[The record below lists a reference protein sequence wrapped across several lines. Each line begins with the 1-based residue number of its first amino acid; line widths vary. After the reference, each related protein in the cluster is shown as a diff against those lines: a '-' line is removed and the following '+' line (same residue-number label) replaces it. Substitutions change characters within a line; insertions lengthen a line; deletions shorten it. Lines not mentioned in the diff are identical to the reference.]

1 MRKLCCCRQRGATLL
16 NAQAGSL
23 CSTDRPSFAEM
34 ARSRMRAISFTLAPT
49 GCIFRASM
57 KLGSFFAELKRRNV
71 YKVAVG
77 YAVVGWLLIQVA
89 TQVFPFFEIPNS
101 AVRLVVLFI
110 VIGFP
115 IALVI
120 AWAFELTP
128 GGIKRTEEADRVYPG
143 RSRGRAWI
151 YVVISAG
158 LLSGGL
164 FFLGRYTAP
173 NENKIGNVPAKSIA
187 VLPFENL
194 SRDPDNA
201 YFAEGIQDEIL
212 TRLAKVADLKVIS
225 HTSTQRYKSSP
236 DNLPQIAKELGVANI
251 LEGSVQKSQDQV
263 RVNVQLINAAT
274 DAHLWADSFD
284 RKLIDIFAVE
294 SEIAAKVADI
304 LKAKLTGAEQDAISM
319 QPTRNTEAYQL
330 YLKGRFFW
338 NKRTGPDLQKAINY
352 FKQAI
357 EKDPGYA
364 LAYVGL
370 GDSYIL
376 LSGFGAAPPQDSFP
390 LAEAAAKKAL
400 EIDDNLA
407 EAHATLGFILCVH
420 HLNFADS
427 IREFERAIALNPNY
441 ATAHHWFGDGPLL
454 AVGQFDRAIAEGK
467 RAVELDPLSVI
478 ITADLGADFLVA
490 RRYDEAIDQF
500 HKAID
505 LDPRFYYA
513 HWNLA
518 QALEMKGDLRG
529 ALTEY
534 KKAVELDDD
543 PFVLALLGQ
552 AYAKVGQRDEA
563 LKILAQLPQI
573 AAHRYVPSY
582 SFALLHMALGE
593 KDQAIEWLERSYH
606 DGAGLDIIFLKVDP
620 MLDPLQKEPRFQA
633 LVQKVFAPKEAAAA
647 SEGSP

>member
-1 MRKLCCCRQRGATLL
+1 MNVT
-16 NAQAGSL
+16 N
-23 CSTDRPSFAEM
+23 
-34 ARSRMRAISFTLAPT
+34 
-49 GCIFRASM
+49 
-57 KLGSFFAELKRRNV
+57 FFGELKRRNV
-71 YKVAVG
+71 YKVAAG

-89 TQVFPFFEIPNS
+89 TQVFPFFEIPNWG
-101 AVRLVVLFI
+101 VRLIVLLIVV
-110 VIGFP
+110 GFP

-201 YFAEGIQDEIL
+201 YFAEGVQDEIL

-236 DNLPQIAKELGVANI
+236 NDLPQIAKELGVANI
-251 LEGSVQKSQDQV
+251 LEGSVQKSKDQV

-304 LKAKLTGAEQDAISM
+304 LKAKLTGAEQHAISM

-330 YLKGRFFW
+330 YLKGRYFW
-338 NKRTGPDLQKAINY
+338 NKRTGPDLQKAIDY

-376 LSGFGAAPPQDSFP
+376 LSGFGAAPPQNSFP

-407 EAHATLGFILCVH
+407 EAHTTLGFILCVH

-490 RRYDEAIDQF
+490 RRYDEAIEQF

-552 AYAKVGQRDEA
+552 GYAKVGQRDEA
-563 LKILAQLPQI
+563 FKILAQLPQI

-582 SFALLHMALGE
+582 SFALLHMALGD
-593 KDQAIEWLERSYH
+593 KDKAIEWLERSYQ
-606 DGAGLDIIFLKVDP
+606 DGAGLDVIFLKVDP
-620 MLDPLQKEPRFQA
+620 MLDPLQREPRFQA
-633 LVQKVFAPKEAAAA
+633 LVAKVFTARSSITP
-647 SEGSP
+647 SP

>member
-1 MRKLCCCRQRGATLL
+1 MNYAK
-16 NAQAGSL
+16 
-23 CSTDRPSFAEM
+23 
-34 ARSRMRAISFTLAPT
+34 
-49 GCIFRASM
+49 
-57 KLGSFFAELKRRNV
+57 FFNELRRRNV
-71 YKVAVG
+71 YKVAVA
-77 YAVVGWLLIQVA
+77 YAVVGWLLIQIT
-89 TQVFPFFEIPNS
+89 TQVFPFFEIPNW
-101 AVRLVVLFI
+101 AVRLVVLLI
-110 VIGFP
+110 AVGFP

-128 GGIKRTEEADRVYPG
+128 GGVKRTEEADRVYPG
-143 RSRGRAWI
+143 RPSGRAWI
-151 YVVISAG
+151 YVVIASG
-158 LLSGGL
+158 LLSAGL

-304 LKAKLTGAEQDAISM
+304 LKAKLTGAEQHAISM
-319 QPTRNTEAYQL
+319 QPTRNTAAYQL

-338 NKRTGPDLQKAINY
+338 NKRTGPDLQRAIDY

-376 LSGFGAAPPQDSFP
+376 LSGFGAARPQDSFP

-400 EIDDNLA
+400 EIDDNLT
-407 EAHATLGFILCVH
+407 EAHTTLGFSLCVY
-420 HLNFADS
+420 HLDFAGS

-467 RAVELDPLSVI
+467 RALELDPLSVI
-478 ITADLGADFLVA
+478 ITADLGANYLVA
-490 RRYDEAIDQF
+490 RRYDDAIEQF

-505 LDPRFYYA
+505 LDPRFYYT

-518 QALEMKGDLRG
+518 EALELKGNLRE
-529 ALTEY
+529 ALAEY

-563 LKILAQLPQI
+563 LRILAQLSQI

-593 KDQAIEWLERSYH
+593 KDKAIEWLERSYRE
-606 DGAGLDIIFLKVDP
+606 GAGLDLIFLKVDP

-633 LVQKVFAPKEAAAA
+633 LVARVFAEKQ
-647 SEGSP
+647 

>member
-1 MRKLCCCRQRGATLL
+1 MSSH
-16 NAQAGSL
+16 N
-23 CSTDRPSFAEM
+23 
-34 ARSRMRAISFTLAPT
+34 
-49 GCIFRASM
+49 
-57 KLGSFFAELKRRNV
+57 FFAELRRRNV

-89 TQVFPFFEIPNS
+89 TQVFPFFGVPNWG
-101 AVRLVVLFI
+101 VRLVVLLI
-110 VIGFP
+110 VVGFP

-128 GGIKRTEEADRVYPG
+128 EGIKRTEEADRFYPG
-143 RSRGRAWI
+143 KSRGRAWI

-158 LLSGGL
+158 LLSAGL

-173 NENKIGNVPAKSIA
+173 DENKIGNVPAKSIA

-212 TRLAKVADLKVIS
+212 TRLAKVSDLKVIS

-236 DNLPQIAKELGVANI
+236 NDLPEIAKQLGVANI

-263 RVNVQLINAAT
+263 RVNVQLINAVT
-274 DAHLWADSFD
+274 DAHLWGESFD

-294 SEIAAKVADI
+294 SEIAAKVADK
-304 LKAKLTGAEQDAISM
+304 LQAKLTGAEQHAISM
-319 QPTRNTEAYQL
+319 QPTQNTEAYQL
-330 YLKGRFFW
+330 YLKGRYFW
-338 NKRTGPDLQKAINY
+338 NKRTGPDLQKALDY

-357 EKDPGYA
+357 NKDPSYA

-376 LSGFGAAPPQDSFP
+376 LSGFGAARPQDSFP

-400 EIDDNLA
+400 EIDDSLA
-407 EAHATLGFILCVH
+407 EAHTTLGFSLCVH
-420 HLNFADS
+420 HFDFAGS

-454 AVGQFDRAIAEGK
+454 AVGQFDRAVAEGK
-467 RAVELDPLSVI
+467 RALELDPLSVI
-478 ITADLGADFLVA
+478 ITADLGADYLVA
-490 RRYDEAIDQF
+490 RRYDEAIEQF

-505 LDPRFYYA
+505 LDARFYYA

-518 QALEMKGDLRG
+518 EALEMKGNLRE
-529 ALTEY
+529 ALAEY

-552 AYAKVGQRDEA
+552 AYAKLGQRDEA

-573 AAHRYVPSY
+573 EAHRYVPAYSY
-582 SFALLHMALGE
+582 ALLYMALGD
-593 KDQAIEWLERSYH
+593 KDKAIESLERSYRE
-606 DGAGLDIIFLKVDP
+606 GAGLDVIFLKVDP
-620 MLDPLQKEPRFQA
+620 MLDPFQKEPRFQA
-633 LVQKVFAPKEAAAA
+633 LVAKVFARSSITPAQ
-647 SEGSP
+647 

>member
-1 MRKLCCCRQRGATLL
+1 
-16 NAQAGSL
+16 
-23 CSTDRPSFAEM
+23 
-34 ARSRMRAISFTLAPT
+34 
-49 GCIFRASM
+49 M

-89 TQVFPFFEIPNS
+89 TQVFPFFEIPNW

-110 VIGFP
+110 VVGFP

-128 GGIKRTEEADRVYPG
+128 GGIKRTEEADRAYPG

-158 LLSGGL
+158 LLSVGL

-173 NENKIGNVPAKSIA
+173 NENKISNVPAKSIA

-236 DNLPQIAKELGVANI
+236 DNLPQIAKELGVAHI

-304 LKAKLTGAEQDAISM
+304 LKAKLTGAEQHAISM

-338 NKRTGPDLQKAINY
+338 NKRTGPDLQKAIDY

-390 LAEAAAKKAL
+390 RAEAAAKKAL

-513 HWNLA
+513 RWNLA

-573 AAHRYVPSY
+573 AARRYVPSY
-582 SFALLHMALGE
+582 SFALLHMALGD
-593 KDQAIEWLERSYH
+593 KDKAIEWLERSYH

-633 LVQKVFAPKEAAAA
+633 LVKKVFAPKEAAAA
-647 SEGSP
+647 NEGSP

>member
-1 MRKLCCCRQRGATLL
+1 
-16 NAQAGSL
+16 
-23 CSTDRPSFAEM
+23 
-34 ARSRMRAISFTLAPT
+34 
-49 GCIFRASM
+49 M

-89 TQVFPFFEIPNS
+89 TQVFPFFEIPNW
-101 AVRLVVLFI
+101 AVRLVVLVI

-151 YVVISAG
+151 YIVISAG
-158 LLSGGL
+158 LLSAGL
-164 FFLGRYTAP
+164 FFLGRYTAS
-173 NENKIGNVPAKSIA
+173 NEIKIANVPAKSIA

-304 LKAKLTGAEQDAISM
+304 LKAKLTGAEQHAISM

-330 YLKGRFFW
+330 YLKGRYFW
-338 NKRTGPDLQKAINY
+338 NKRTGPDLQKAIDY

-376 LSGFGAAPPQDSFP
+376 LSGFGAARPQDSFP

-407 EAHATLGFILCVH
+407 EAHTTLGFSLCVY
-420 HLNFADS
+420 HLDFAGS

-454 AVGQFDRAIAEGK
+454 AVGQFDRAIGEGK
-467 RAVELDPLSVI
+467 RALELDPLSVI
-478 ITADLGADFLVA
+478 ITADLGADYLVA
-490 RRYDEAIDQF
+490 RRYDEAIEQF
-500 HKAID
+500 HKAIN
-505 LDPRFYYA
+505 LDPRFYYV

-518 QALEMKGDLRG
+518 EALELKGNLRE
-529 ALTEY
+529 ALAEY

-543 PFVLALLGQ
+543 PFVLALVGQ
-552 AYAKVGQRDEA
+552 AYAKLGRRDEA
-563 LKILAQLPQI
+563 LKILAQLQEI
-573 AAHRYVPSY
+573 GARRYVPSY
-582 SFALLHMALGE
+582 SYALLHMALGE
-593 KDQAIEWLERSYH
+593 KDKAIEWLERSYQE
-606 DGAGLDIIFLKVDP
+606 GAGLDVIFLKVDP

-633 LVQKVFAPKEAAAA
+633 LVAKVFAEKQ
-647 SEGSP
+647 

>member
-1 MRKLCCCRQRGATLL
+1 
-16 NAQAGSL
+16 
-23 CSTDRPSFAEM
+23 
-34 ARSRMRAISFTLAPT
+34 
-49 GCIFRASM
+49 M

-71 YKVAVG
+71 YKVAVA

-89 TQVFPFFEIPNS
+89 TQVFPFFEIPNWG
-101 AVRLVVLFI
+101 VRLAVLLIVV
-110 VIGFP
+110 GFP

-128 GGIKRTEEADRVYPG
+128 GGIKRTEEADRVYPSG
-143 RSRGRAWI
+143 SRGRAWI

-236 DNLPQIAKELGVANI
+236 NDLPQIAKELGVANI

-304 LKAKLTGAEQDAISM
+304 LKAKLTGAEQHAISM

-330 YLKGRFFW
+330 YLKGRYFW
-338 NKRTGPDLQKAINY
+338 NKRTGPDLQKAIDY

-357 EKDPGYA
+357 EKDPSYA

-376 LSGFGAAPPQDSFP
+376 LSGFGAAPPQNSFP

-407 EAHATLGFILCVH
+407 EAHTTLGFILCVH

-518 QALEMKGDLRG
+518 QALEMRGDLRG

-582 SFALLHMALGE
+582 SFALLHVALGE
-593 KDQAIEWLERSYH
+593 KGKAIEWLERSYH

-633 LVQKVFAPKEAAAA
+633 LVAKVFTARSSITP
-647 SEGSP
+647 SP

>member
-1 MRKLCCCRQRGATLL
+1 
-16 NAQAGSL
+16 
-23 CSTDRPSFAEM
+23 
-34 ARSRMRAISFTLAPT
+34 
-49 GCIFRASM
+49 M
-57 KLGSFFAELKRRNV
+57 KLGSFFAELRRRNV
-71 YKVAVG
+71 YKIAVG

-89 TQVFPFFEIPNS
+89 TQVFPFFEIPNW
-101 AVRLVVLFI
+101 AVRLVVLVI

-128 GGIKRTEEADRVYPG
+128 EGIKRTEEADQVYPG
-143 RSRGRAWI
+143 RPRGRAWI

-158 LLSGGL
+158 LLSAGL

-173 NENKIGNVPAKSIA
+173 NENKIANVPAKSIA

-304 LKAKLTGAEQDAISM
+304 LKAKLTGAEQHAISM

-330 YLKGRFFW
+330 YLKGRYFW
-338 NKRTGPDLQKAINY
+338 NKRTGPDLQKAIDY

-376 LSGFGAAPPQDSFP
+376 LSGFGAARPQDSFP

-407 EAHATLGFILCVH
+407 EAHTTLGFSLCVH
-420 HLNFADS
+420 HLDFAGS

-467 RAVELDPLSVI
+467 RALELDPLSVI
-478 ITADLGADFLVA
+478 ITADLGADYLVA
-490 RRYDEAIDQF
+490 RRYDEAIEQF

-518 QALEMKGDLRG
+518 EALEMKGNLRE
-529 ALTEY
+529 ALAEY

-552 AYAKVGQRDEA
+552 AYAKLGQRDEA

-582 SFALLHMALGE
+582 SYAVLHMALGE
-593 KDQAIEWLERSYH
+593 KDKAVEWLERSYQE
-606 DGAGLDIIFLKVDP
+606 GAGLDVIFLKVDP
-620 MLDPLQKEPRFQA
+620 MLDPLQKEPRYQA
-633 LVQKVFAPKEAAAA
+633 LVAKVFAEKQ
-647 SEGSP
+647 

>member
-1 MRKLCCCRQRGATLL
+1 
-16 NAQAGSL
+16 
-23 CSTDRPSFAEM
+23 
-34 ARSRMRAISFTLAPT
+34 
-49 GCIFRASM
+49 M

-89 TQVFPFFEIPNS
+89 TQVFPFFEIPNW

-304 LKAKLTGAEQDAISM
+304 LKAKLTGAEQHAISM

-330 YLKGRFFW
+330 YLKGRYFW
-338 NKRTGPDLQKAINY
+338 NKRTGPDLQKAIDY

-357 EKDPGYA
+357 GEDPGYA

-376 LSGFGAAPPQDSFP
+376 LSGFGAARPQDSFP

-407 EAHATLGFILCVH
+407 EAHTTLGFSLCVH
-420 HLNFADS
+420 HLDFAGS

-467 RAVELDPLSVI
+467 RALELDPLSVI

-490 RRYDEAIDQF
+490 RRYDEAIEQF

-552 AYAKVGQRDEA
+552 AYAKLGQRDEA

-582 SFALLHMALGE
+582 SYALLHMALGE
-593 KDQAIEWLERSYH
+593 KDKAVEWLERSYQE
-606 DGAGLDIIFLKVDP
+606 GAGLDVIFLKVDP
-620 MLDPLQKEPRFQA
+620 MLDPLQKEPRYQA
-633 LVQKVFAPKEAAAA
+633 LVAKVFAEKQ
-647 SEGSP
+647 

>member
-1 MRKLCCCRQRGATLL
+1 MNVT
-16 NAQAGSL
+16 N
-23 CSTDRPSFAEM
+23 
-34 ARSRMRAISFTLAPT
+34 
-49 GCIFRASM
+49 
-57 KLGSFFAELKRRNV
+57 FFGELKRRNV
-71 YKVAVG
+71 YKVAAG

-89 TQVFPFFEIPNS
+89 TQVFPFFEIPNWG
-101 AVRLVVLFI
+101 VRLIVLLIVV
-110 VIGFP
+110 GFP

-143 RSRGRAWI
+143 RSRRRAWI

-158 LLSGGL
+158 LLSAGL

-173 NENKIGNVPAKSIA
+173 NENKIANVPAKSIA

-194 SRDPDNA
+194 SQDPDNA

-236 DNLPQIAKELGVANI
+236 NDLPQIAKELGVANI
-251 LEGSVQKSQDQV
+251 LEGSVQKSKDQV

-294 SEIAAKVADI
+294 SEIAAKVADT
-304 LKAKLTGAEQDAISM
+304 LQAKLTGAEQHAISM
-319 QPTRNTEAYQL
+319 QPTQNTEAHQL
-330 YLKGRFFW
+330 YLKGRYFW
-338 NKRTGPDLQKAINY
+338 NKRTGPDLQKAIDY

-407 EAHATLGFILCVH
+407 EAHTTLGFILCVH

-454 AVGQFDRAIAEGK
+454 AVGQFDRAIGEGK

-490 RRYDEAIDQF
+490 RRYDEAIEQF

-529 ALTEY
+529 ALAEY

-582 SFALLHMALGE
+582 SFALLHMALGD
-593 KDQAIEWLERSYH
+593 KDKAIEWLERSYR
-606 DGAGLDIIFLKVDP
+606 DGAGLDVIFLKVDP

>member
-1 MRKLCCCRQRGATLL
+1 
-16 NAQAGSL
+16 
-23 CSTDRPSFAEM
+23 
-34 ARSRMRAISFTLAPT
+34 
-49 GCIFRASM
+49 M

-89 TQVFPFFEIPNS
+89 TQVFPFFEIPNW

-158 LLSGGL
+158 LLSAGL

-173 NENKIGNVPAKSIA
+173 NENKIRNVPAKSIA

-251 LEGSVQKSQDQV
+251 LEGSVQKSKDQV

-304 LKAKLTGAEQDAISM
+304 LKAKLTGAEQHAISM

-330 YLKGRFFW
+330 YLKGRYFW
-338 NKRTGPDLQKAINY
+338 NKRTGPDLQKAIDY

-376 LSGFGAAPPQDSFP
+376 LSGFGAAPPQNSFP

-407 EAHATLGFILCVH
+407 EAHTTLGFILCVH

-505 LDPRFYYA
+505 LDPRFYYV

-518 QALEMKGDLRG
+518 EALEMKGDLRG

-552 AYAKVGQRDEA
+552 AYAKLGQRDEA

-593 KDQAIEWLERSYH
+593 KDKAIEWLERSYH
-606 DGAGLDIIFLKVDP
+606 DGAGLDVIFLKVDP

-633 LVQKVFAPKEAAAA
+633 LVAKVFAEKY
-647 SEGSP
+647 

>member
-1 MRKLCCCRQRGATLL
+1 MLVFRDVRAR
-16 NAQAGSL
+16 AQSPL
-23 CSTDRPSFAEM
+23 PRHRPDAFSA
-34 ARSRMRAISFTLAPT
+34 
-49 GCIFRASM
+49 ASM
-57 KLGSFFAELKRRNV
+57 KPGSFFAELKRRNV

-89 TQVFPFFEIPNS
+89 TQVFPFFDIPNWG
-101 AVRLVVLFI
+101 VRLTVLLIVV
-110 VIGFP
+110 GFP

-128 GGIKRTEEADRVYPG
+128 GGIKRTEEADRIYPG

-158 LLSGGL
+158 LLSAGL

-173 NENKIGNVPAKSIA
+173 NGNKIANVPEKSIA

-236 DNLPQIAKELGVANI
+236 NDLPQIAKQLGVANI

-274 DAHLWADSFD
+274 DAHLWGESFD

-294 SEIAAKVADI
+294 SEIAAKVADT
-304 LKAKLTGAEQDAISM
+304 LQAKLTGPEQHAISI
-319 QPTRNTEAYQL
+319 QPTQNTEAYQL
-330 YLKGRFFW
+330 YLKGRYFW
-338 NKRTGPDLQKAINY
+338 NKRTGPDLQKAIDY

-357 EKDPGYA
+357 DKDPGFA

-390 LAEAAAKKAL
+390 LAGAAAKKAL

-407 EAHATLGFILCVH
+407 EAHTTLGFILCVH

-427 IREFERAIALNPNY
+427 IREFERAIGLNPNY

-478 ITADLGADFLVA
+478 ITADLGADYLVA
-490 RRYDEAIDQF
+490 RRYDEAIEQF

-505 LDPRFYYA
+505 LDPRFYYV

-518 QALEMKGDLRG
+518 EALEMKGDLRG
-529 ALTEY
+529 ALAEY
-534 KKAVELDDD
+534 KKAAELDDD

-563 LKILAQLPQI
+563 LKILAQLSQI

-582 SFALLHMALGE
+582 SFALLHMALGD
-593 KDQAIEWLERSYH
+593 KDKAIEWLERSYR
-606 DGAGLDIIFLKVDP
+606 DGAGLDVIFLKVDP

-633 LVQKVFAPKEAAAA
+633 LVAKVFGPKEAAVQ
-647 SEGSP
+647 SRSSP

>member
-1 MRKLCCCRQRGATLL
+1 MNL
-16 NAQAGSL
+16 
-23 CSTDRPSFAEM
+23 E
-34 ARSRMRAISFTLAPT
+34 
-49 GCIFRASM
+49 
-57 KLGSFFAELKRRNV
+57 SFFAELRRRNV

-89 TQVFPFFEIPNS
+89 TQVFPFFEIPNWG
-101 AVRLVVLFI
+101 VRLIVLLIVV
-110 VIGFP
+110 GFP

-128 GGIKRTEEADRVYPG
+128 EGIKRTEDADRVYPG
-143 RSRGRAWI
+143 GSRGRAWV

-158 LLSGGL
+158 LLSAGL

-173 NENKIGNVPAKSIA
+173 NENKIANVPAKSIA

-194 SRDPDNA
+194 SGDPDNV

-212 TRLAKVADLKVIS
+212 TRLARVADLKVIS
-225 HTSTQRYKSSP
+225 HTSTQHYKSSP
-236 DNLPQIAKELGVANI
+236 NDLPQIAKQLGVANI

-274 DAHLWADSFD
+274 DTHLWGESFD

-294 SEIAAKVADI
+294 SEIAAKVADK
-304 LKAKLTGAEQDAISM
+304 LQAKLTGAEQHAISA
-319 QPTRNTEAYQL
+319 QPTQNTEAYQL
-330 YLKGRFFW
+330 YLKGRYFW
-338 NKRTGPDLQKAINY
+338 NKRTGPDLQKAIDY
-352 FKQAI
+352 FKKAI
-357 EKDPGYA
+357 EKDPSYA

-376 LSGFGAAPPQDSFP
+376 LSGFGAEPPQDSFP

-407 EAHATLGFILCVH
+407 EAHTTLGFSLCVH
-420 HLNFADS
+420 HFDFAGS

-467 RAVELDPLSVI
+467 RALELDPLSVI
-478 ITADLGADFLVA
+478 ITADLGANYLVA
-490 RRYDEAIDQF
+490 RRYDEAIEQF

-518 QALEMKGDLRG
+518 QALGLKGNLRE
-529 ALTEY
+529 ALAEY

-552 AYAKVGQRDEA
+552 AYARLGQRDKA
-563 LKILAQLPQI
+563 LKILSQLHEI
-573 AAHRYVPSY
+573 GAHRYVSAYSY
-582 SFALLHMALGE
+582 ALLHMALGE
-593 KDQAIEWLERSYH
+593 KDKAIEWLERSYQ
-606 DGAGLDIIFLKVDP
+606 DGAGLDLIFLKVDP

-633 LVQKVFAPKEAAAA
+633 LVAKVFPPKKAAVE
-647 SEGSP
+647 SQSSP

>member
-1 MRKLCCCRQRGATLL
+1 
-16 NAQAGSL
+16 
-23 CSTDRPSFAEM
+23 
-34 ARSRMRAISFTLAPT
+34 
-49 GCIFRASM
+49 M

-89 TQVFPFFEIPNS
+89 TQVFPFFEIPNW

-151 YVVISAG
+151 YVVISAS
-158 LLSGGL
+158 LLSAGL

-173 NENKIGNVPAKSIA
+173 NENKIANVPAKSIA

-304 LKAKLTGAEQDAISM
+304 LKAKLTGAEQHAISM
-319 QPTRNTEAYQL
+319 QPTQNTEAHQL
-330 YLKGRFFW
+330 YLKGRYFW
-338 NKRTGPDLQKAINY
+338 NKRTGPDLQKAIDY

-407 EAHATLGFILCVH
+407 EAHTTLGFILCVH

-454 AVGQFDRAIAEGK
+454 AVGQFDRAIGEGK

-478 ITADLGADFLVA
+478 ITADLGADYLVA
-490 RRYDEAIDQF
+490 RRYNEAIEQF

-529 ALTEY
+529 ALAEY

-563 LKILAQLPQI
+563 LKILVQLPQI

-582 SFALLHMALGE
+582 SFALLHMTLGD
-593 KDQAIEWLERSYH
+593 KDKAIEWLERSYH

>member
-1 MRKLCCCRQRGATLL
+1 MSS
-16 NAQAGSL
+16 N
-23 CSTDRPSFAEM
+23 
-34 ARSRMRAISFTLAPT
+34 
-49 GCIFRASM
+49 
-57 KLGSFFAELKRRNV
+57 FFAELRRRNV

-89 TQVFPFFEIPNS
+89 TQVFPFFEVPNWG
-101 AVRLVVLFI
+101 VRLVVLLI
-110 VIGFP
+110 VVGFP

-158 LLSGGL
+158 LLSAGL

-194 SRDPDNA
+194 SRDPENA

-212 TRLAKVADLKVIS
+212 TRLAKVSDLKVIS

-236 DNLPQIAKELGVANI
+236 NDLPQIAKQLGVANI

-274 DAHLWADSFD
+274 DAHHWGESYD

-294 SEIAAKVADI
+294 SEIAAKVADK
-304 LKAKLTGAEQDAISM
+304 LLAKLTGAEQHAISM
-319 QPTRNTEAYQL
+319 EPTQNTEAYQL
-330 YLKGRFFW
+330 YLKGRYFW
-338 NKRTGPDLQKAINY
+338 NKRTGPDLQKAIDY

-376 LSGFGAAPPQDSFP
+376 LSGFGAARPQDSFP

-400 EIDDNLA
+400 EIDDTLA
-407 EAHATLGFILCVH
+407 EAHTTLGFSLCVH
-420 HLNFADS
+420 HFDFAGS

-454 AVGQFDRAIAEGK
+454 AVSQFDRAIAEGK
-467 RAVELDPLSVI
+467 RALELDPLSVI
-478 ITADLGADFLVA
+478 ITADLGADYLVA
-490 RRYDEAIDQF
+490 RRYDEAIEQF
-500 HKAID
+500 RKAID
-505 LDPRFYYA
+505 LDPRFYYT

-518 QALEMKGDLRG
+518 EALELKGNLRE
-529 ALTEY
+529 ALAEY

-552 AYAKVGQRDEA
+552 AYAKLGQRDEA
-563 LKILAQLPQI
+563 LKILGQLSQI
-573 AAHRYVPSY
+573 GMHRYVPSY
-582 SFALLHMALGE
+582 SYAVLYMALEE
-593 KDQAIEWLERSYH
+593 KDKAIEWLERSYRE
-606 DGAGLDIIFLKVDP
+606 GAGLDVIFLKVDP

-633 LVQKVFAPKEAAAA
+633 LVAKVFARSSITPAQ
-647 SEGSP
+647 

>member
-1 MRKLCCCRQRGATLL
+1 
-16 NAQAGSL
+16 
-23 CSTDRPSFAEM
+23 
-34 ARSRMRAISFTLAPT
+34 
-49 GCIFRASM
+49 M
-57 KLGSFFAELKRRNV
+57 KVTNFFGELKRRNV
-71 YKVAVG
+71 YKVAVA

-89 TQVFPFFEIPNS
+89 TQVLPFFEIPNWG
-101 AVRLVVLFI
+101 VRLVVLLI
-110 VIGFP
+110 VVGFP

-143 RSRGRAWI
+143 RSRSRAWI

-158 LLSGGL
+158 LLSAGL

-304 LKAKLTGAEQDAISM
+304 LKAKLTGAEQHAISM

-330 YLKGRFFW
+330 YLKGRYFW
-338 NKRTGPDLQKAINY
+338 NKRTGPDLQKAIDY

-407 EAHATLGFILCVH
+407 EAHTTLGFLLCVH

-490 RRYDEAIDQF
+490 RRYDEAIEQF

-552 AYAKVGQRDEA
+552 ACAKVGQRDEA
-563 LKILAQLPQI
+563 LKILAQLSQI

-582 SFALLHMALGE
+582 SFALLHMALGD
-593 KDQAIEWLERSYH
+593 KDKAIEWLERSYQ
-606 DGAGLDIIFLKVDP
+606 DGAGLDLFLLKVDP
-620 MLDPLQKEPRFQA
+620 MLDPLKKEPRFQA
-633 LVQKVFAPKEAAAA
+633 LVAKVFATRSSITP
-647 SEGSP
+647 SP

>member
-1 MRKLCCCRQRGATLL
+1 M
-16 NAQAGSL
+16 
-23 CSTDRPSFAEM
+23 
-34 ARSRMRAISFTLAPT
+34 
-49 GCIFRASM
+49 
-57 KLGSFFAELKRRNV
+57 
-71 YKVAVG
+71 
-77 YAVVGWLLIQVA
+77 
-89 TQVFPFFEIPNS
+89 
-101 AVRLVVLFI
+101 
-110 VIGFP
+110 
-115 IALVI
+115 
-120 AWAFELTP
+120 
-128 GGIKRTEEADRVYPG
+128 
-143 RSRGRAWI
+143 
-151 YVVISAG
+151 SAG
-158 LLSGGL
+158 LLSVGL

-173 NENKIGNVPAKSIA
+173 NENKISNVPAKSIA

-236 DNLPQIAKELGVANI
+236 DNLPQIAKELGVAHI

-304 LKAKLTGAEQDAISM
+304 LKAKLTGAEQHAISM

-338 NKRTGPDLQKAINY
+338 NKRTGPDLQKAIDY

-390 LAEAAAKKAL
+390 RAEAAAKKAL

-407 EAHATLGFILCVH
+407 EAHTTLGFILCVH

-441 ATAHHWFGDGPLL
+441 ATAHHWFGD
-454 AVGQFDRAIAEGK
+454 
-467 RAVELDPLSVI
+467 
-478 ITADLGADFLVA
+478 
-490 RRYDEAIDQF
+490 
-500 HKAID
+500 
-505 LDPRFYYA
+505 
-513 HWNLA
+513 
-518 QALEMKGDLRG
+518 
-529 ALTEY
+529 
-534 KKAVELDDD
+534 
-543 PFVLALLGQ
+543 
-552 AYAKVGQRDEA
+552 
-563 LKILAQLPQI
+563 
-573 AAHRYVPSY
+573 
-582 SFALLHMALGE
+582 
-593 KDQAIEWLERSYH
+593 
-606 DGAGLDIIFLKVDP
+606 
-620 MLDPLQKEPRFQA
+620 
-633 LVQKVFAPKEAAAA
+633 
-647 SEGSP
+647 

>member
-1 MRKLCCCRQRGATLL
+1 
-16 NAQAGSL
+16 
-23 CSTDRPSFAEM
+23 
-34 ARSRMRAISFTLAPT
+34 
-49 GCIFRASM
+49 M

-89 TQVFPFFEIPNS
+89 TQVFPFFEIPNWG
-101 AVRLVVLFI
+101 VRLIVLLIVV
-110 VIGFP
+110 GFP

-158 LLSGGL
+158 LLSAGL

-304 LKAKLTGAEQDAISM
+304 LQAKLTGAEQHAISM
-319 QPTRNTEAYQL
+319 QPTQNTEAL
-330 YLKGRFFW
+330 
-338 NKRTGPDLQKAINY
+338 PAI
-352 FKQAI
+352 
-357 EKDPGYA
+357 
-364 LAYVGL
+364 
-370 GDSYIL
+370 S
-376 LSGFGAAPPQDSFP
+376 
-390 LAEAAAKKAL
+390 
-400 EIDDNLA
+400 
-407 EAHATLGFILCVH
+407 
-420 HLNFADS
+420 
-427 IREFERAIALNPNY
+427 ER
-441 ATAHHWFGDGPLL
+441 
-454 AVGQFDRAIAEGK
+454 K
-467 RAVELDPLSVI
+467 
-478 ITADLGADFLVA
+478 
-490 RRYDEAIDQF
+490 
-500 HKAID
+500 
-505 LDPRFYYA
+505 
-513 HWNLA
+513 
-518 QALEMKGDLRG
+518 
-529 ALTEY
+529 
-534 KKAVELDDD
+534 
-543 PFVLALLGQ
+543 
-552 AYAKVGQRDEA
+552 
-563 LKILAQLPQI
+563 
-573 AAHRYVPSY
+573 
-582 SFALLHMALGE
+582 
-593 KDQAIEWLERSYH
+593 
-606 DGAGLDIIFLKVDP
+606 IFLE
-620 MLDPLQKEPRFQA
+620 QTHRT
-633 LVQKVFAPKEAAAA
+633 
-647 SEGSP
+647 

>member
-1 MRKLCCCRQRGATLL
+1 
-16 NAQAGSL
+16 
-23 CSTDRPSFAEM
+23 
-34 ARSRMRAISFTLAPT
+34 
-49 GCIFRASM
+49 
-57 KLGSFFAELKRRNV
+57 
-71 YKVAVG
+71 
-77 YAVVGWLLIQVA
+77 
-89 TQVFPFFEIPNS
+89 
-101 AVRLVVLFI
+101 
-110 VIGFP
+110 
-115 IALVI
+115 
-120 AWAFELTP
+120 
-128 GGIKRTEEADRVYPG
+128 
-143 RSRGRAWI
+143 
-151 YVVISAG
+151 
-158 LLSGGL
+158 
-164 FFLGRYTAP
+164 
-173 NENKIGNVPAKSIA
+173 
-187 VLPFENL
+187 
-194 SRDPDNA
+194 
-201 YFAEGIQDEIL
+201 
-212 TRLAKVADLKVIS
+212 
-225 HTSTQRYKSSP
+225 
-236 DNLPQIAKELGVANI
+236 LPQIAKQLGVANI

-294 SEIAAKVADI
+294 SEIAAKVADT
-304 LKAKLTGAEQDAISM
+304 LQAKLTGAEQHAISI
-319 QPTRNTEAYQL
+319 QPTQNTEAYQL
-330 YLKGRFFW
+330 YLKGRYFW
-338 NKRTGPDLQKAINY
+338 NKRTGPDLQKAVDY

-357 EKDPGYA
+357 EKDPSYA

-376 LSGFGAAPPQDSFP
+376 LSGFGAARPQDSFP

-400 EIDDNLA
+400 EIDDTLA
-407 EAHATLGFILCVH
+407 EAHTTLGFSLCVH
-420 HLNFADS
+420 HLDFAGS

-467 RAVELDPLSVI
+467 RALELDPLSVI
-478 ITADLGADFLVA
+478 ITADLGADYLVA
-490 RRYDEAIDQF
+490 RRYDEAIEQF

-518 QALEMKGDLRG
+518 QALEMKGNLHG
-529 ALTEY
+529 ALAEY

-552 AYAKVGQRDEA
+552 AYAKLGQRDKA

-593 KDQAIEWLERSYH
+593 KDKAIECLERSYQ
-606 DGAGLDIIFLKVDP
+606 DGAGLDVIFLKVDP
-620 MLDPLQKEPRFQA
+620 MLDPLQQEPRFQA

>member
-1 MRKLCCCRQRGATLL
+1 MNLT
-16 NAQAGSL
+16 N
-23 CSTDRPSFAEM
+23 
-34 ARSRMRAISFTLAPT
+34 
-49 GCIFRASM
+49 
-57 KLGSFFAELKRRNV
+57 FFGELKRRNV

-89 TQVFPFFEIPNS
+89 TQVFPFFEIPNWG
-101 AVRLVVLFI
+101 VRLIVLLIVV
-110 VIGFP
+110 GFP

-128 GGIKRTEEADRVYPG
+128 GGIKRTEEADLVYPG

-158 LLSGGL
+158 LLSAGL

-294 SEIAAKVADI
+294 SEIAAKVADT
-304 LKAKLTGAEQDAISM
+304 LQAKLTGAEQHAISM

-330 YLKGRFFW
+330 YLKGRYFW
-338 NKRTGPDLQKAINY
+338 NKRTGPDLQKAIDY

-407 EAHATLGFILCVH
+407 EAHTTLGFILCVH

-582 SFALLHMALGE
+582 SFALLHMALGD
-593 KDQAIEWLERSYH
+593 KDKAIEWLERSYH

-633 LVQKVFAPKEAAAA
+633 LVKKVFAPKEAAAA

>member
-1 MRKLCCCRQRGATLL
+1 VK
-16 NAQAGSL
+16 
-23 CSTDRPSFAEM
+23 F
-34 ARSRMRAISFTLAPT
+34 
-49 GCIFRASM
+49 
-57 KLGSFFAELKRRNV
+57 GSFFSELRRRNV

-89 TQVFPFFEIPNS
+89 TQVFPFFDIPNWG
-101 AVRLVVLFI
+101 VRLTVLLIVV
-110 VIGFP
+110 GFP
-115 IALVI
+115 IALVT

-143 RSRGRAWI
+143 RSRGRAWM

-158 LLSGGL
+158 LLSAGL

-173 NENKIGNVPAKSIA
+173 NENKIGNAPAKSIA

-236 DNLPQIAKELGVANI
+236 NDLPRIAKELGVANI

-304 LKAKLTGAEQDAISM
+304 LQAKLTGEEKHAISM
-319 QPTRNTEAYQL
+319 QPTQNTEAYQI
-330 YLKGRFFW
+330 YLKGRYFW
-338 NKRTGPDLQKAINY
+338 NKRTGPDLQKAVDY

-376 LSGFGAAPPQDSFP
+376 LSGFGAARPQDSFP

-400 EIDDNLA
+400 EIDDTLA
-407 EAHATLGFILCVH
+407 EAHTTLGFSLCVH
-420 HLNFADS
+420 HLDFASS

-467 RAVELDPLSVI
+467 RALELDPLSVI
-478 ITADLGADFLVA
+478 ITADLGANYLVA
-490 RRYDEAIDQF
+490 RRYDEAIEQF
-500 HKAID
+500 HKAIE

-518 QALEMKGDLRG
+518 EALEMKGNMSE
-529 ALTEY
+529 ALAEY

-552 AYAKVGQRDEA
+552 AYAKLGQRDEA

-582 SFALLHMALGE
+582 SYALLHMALGE
-593 KDQAIEWLERSYH
+593 KDKAVEWLERSYQE
-606 DGAGLDIIFLKVDP
+606 GAGLDVIFLKVDP

-633 LVQKVFAPKEAAAA
+633 LVAKVFAEKQ
-647 SEGSP
+647 

>member
-1 MRKLCCCRQRGATLL
+1 VFAHESNLPLPWH
-16 NAQAGSL
+16 
-23 CSTDRPSFAEM
+23 RPDAFSA
-34 ARSRMRAISFTLAPT
+34 
-49 GCIFRASM
+49 ASM
-57 KLGSFFAELKRRNV
+57 KLGSFFSELKRRNV

-89 TQVFPFFEIPNS
+89 TQVFPFFEIPNW
-101 AVRLVVLFI
+101 AVRLVVLLI
-110 VIGFP
+110 VVGFP
-115 IALVI
+115 IALVV

-158 LLSGGL
+158 LLSAGL

-294 SEIAAKVADI
+294 SEIATKVADT
-304 LKAKLTGAEQDAISM
+304 LQAKLTGEEQHAISM
-319 QPTRNTEAYQL
+319 QPTQNTEAYQL
-330 YLKGRFFW
+330 YLKGRYFW
-338 NKRTGPDLQKAINY
+338 NKRTGPDLQKAIDY

-357 EKDPGYA
+357 EKDPSYA

-376 LSGFGAAPPQDSFP
+376 LSGFGAARPQDSFP

-400 EIDDNLA
+400 QIDDNLA
-407 EAHATLGFILCVH
+407 EAHTTLGFSLCVH
-420 HLNFADS
+420 HLDFASS

-454 AVGQFDRAIAEGK
+454 AVGQFDRAVAEGK
-467 RAVELDPLSVI
+467 RALDLDPLSVI
-478 ITADLGADFLVA
+478 ITADLGADYLVA
-490 RRYDEAIDQF
+490 RRYNEAIEQF

-518 QALEMKGDLRG
+518 EALELKGNLHG
-529 ALTEY
+529 ALAEY

-552 AYAKVGQRDEA
+552 AYAKLGQRDEA

-573 AAHRYVPSY
+573 GAHRYVPSY
-582 SFALLHMALGE
+582 SYALLHMALGE
-593 KDQAIEWLERSYH
+593 KDKAIEWLERSYQE
-606 DGAGLDIIFLKVDP
+606 GAGLDVIFLKVDP

-633 LVQKVFAPKEAAAA
+633 LVAKVFAEKY
-647 SEGSP
+647 